1 MEPRIFGLTSEYRMT
16 SPAFSGEDAPSVGK
30 ATGYPRRPTDFLM
43 NGARLSRAPCGS
55 SEYATPECDGARTLV
70 LYEKAGERLV
80 EERLLAAEQML
91 RENGVPTEL
100 LVVKHNADSVGNTY
114 GCHESYLV
122 QRRVTFHK
130 LAQQLIPFLVTR
142 QVFAG
147 AGKVLKTRMGTH
159 YYLSQRAQHIYQEV
173 SGDSRAMISTRDEPH
188 ADEEKYRRLQVMVGD
203 SNMSEF
209 ATYLKVGTTA
219 IVLSMI
225 EDGGIQRDVALEDPV
240 RALKEISHD
249 VTCTHRVKMRWSEKA
264 LSAIEIQREYLE
276 CALEYYQSRGRGAE
290 VADLLEKWQ
299 HVLDRLA
306 EDPMSLNRELDW
318 VMKRTCLTREGCSL
332 DDPRA
337 FEIDV
342 QYHDIK
348 RTRGLYYRMVG
359 AGSVR
364 RVCTGWEVDHAL
376 RTPPQTTRAK
386 IRSDFIAFA
395 KARRRQ
401 YDVGWSYLRLR
412 AGRQAQT
419 VLLKDPFSS
428 WDPRVEQWFLSAAR

>member
-1 MEPRIFGLTSEYRMT
+1 VPG
-16 SPAFSGEDAPSVGK
+16 PW
-30 ATGYPRRPTDFLM
+30 
-43 NGARLSRAPCGS
+43 S
-55 SEYATPECDGARTLV
+55 S
-70 LYEKAGERLV
+70 
-80 EERLLAAEQML
+80 LLI
-91 RENGVPTEL
+91 
-100 LVVKHNADSVGNTY
+100 VKHNADSVGNTY

-173 SGDSRAMISTRDEPH
+173 SGDPRAMISTRDEPH

-249 VTCTHRVKMRWSEKA
+249 VTCTRRVKMRWSEKA

-276 CALEYYQSRGRGAE
+276 CALEYYQSRERSAE

-299 HVLDRLA
+299 QVLDRLA

-359 AGSVR
+359 AGLVG

-395 KARRRQ
+395 KAGRRQ

-428 WDPRVEQWFLSAAR
+428 WDPRVEQWFLSAVG